1 MGPTVNMHQMGVS
14 FHCFSMEHIKI
25 EEEVFLLALQNS
37 VVGGVGVCPRR
48 VTVCEIDF
56 LMFPAQK
63 IVPSKLHMI
72 VRERG

>member
-37 VVGGVGVCPRR
+37 LVGEVLAFVRDESQF
-48 VTVCEIDF
+48 V
-56 LMFPAQK
+56 
-63 IVPSKLHMI
+63 KLI
-72 VRERG
+72 F

>member
-14 FHCFSMEHIKI
+14 FLCFSMEHIKI

-37 VVGGVGVCPRR
+37 GGVGVWPRR